1 MDSVEDFEPLRGYD
15 SFVVTLG
22 DVLRGERITL
32 NKTVEQAAADLRI
45 KPSYVLAI
53 ENGDLSEFELP
64 VLVGGLVRSYARY
77 LGLDPE
83 ATYHQFCQET
93 GFSHR
98 SVDPFTAKDVDR
110 SYRNSLPES
119 RRASSSW
126 DSLVN
131 RSTLSLGFIRPRQF
145 WHDFSVSAV
154 FNMSVLVAI
163 IAGLAY
169 GGWKVVHEIQQV
181 RMVPVDEAR
190 LAGGDLI
197 TSLWLSTPQ
206 EGDGNSEFGE
216 EVAANTF
223 PDSVQHPNTTGLGR
237 SYRPQI
243 LDFPI
248 VEPRDG
254 PIAAIDPDAFGTLVD
269 SNQLATV
276 IQMDAPQVIEKALP
290 VVEVYAANPAWLR
303 VFVDA
308 GDVLFEE
315 ILDAKQ
321 SYQVPQDIEN
331 LLLRSGNS
339 GSVYLLVDGKTYG
352 PVGSGT
358 GVAKRVSLNAADIVE
373 NFEVSHVA
381 ADRDRQVVADGNIV
395 HSILPRSQQ

>member
-1 MDSVEDFEPLRGYD
+1 MDSVEDFGPLRGYD
-15 SFVVTLG
+15 SYVVTLG

-83 ATYHQFCQET
+83 VTFLKFCQET

-98 SVDPFTAKDVDR
+98 VADPFAVKDLKLPDR
-110 SYRNSLPES
+110 GLQPEGRNVPSS
-119 RRASSSW
+119 R

-145 WHDFSVSAV
+145 WQDFSVSAV
-154 FNMSVLVAI
+154 FNMGVLVMI

-169 GGWKVVHEIQQV
+169 GGWNVVREIQQV
-181 RMVPVDEAR
+181 RMVPIDETRVAN
-190 LAGGDLI
+190 GDLI
-197 TSLWLSTPQ
+197 TSLWLSTS
-206 EGDGNSEFGE
+206 EDGNSASGLEV
-216 EVAANTF
+216 EVAGNTV
-223 PDSVQHPNTTGLGR
+223 PGSVQQPDATGLGR

-243 LDFPI
+243 LDYP
-248 VEPRDG
+248 VMEPRDG
-254 PIAAIDPDAFGTLVD
+254 PIASIDPDSFGTLVETD
-269 SNQLATV
+269 DLA
-276 IQMDAPQVIEKALP
+276 IPIPAEAPQVVEKAP
-290 VVEVYAANPAWLR
+290 PIVEVYAANPAWLR

-321 SYQVPQDIEN
+321 IYQVPQDVEN
-331 LLLRSGNS
+331 PLLRSGNS
-339 GSVYLLVDGKTYG
+339 GSVYLVVDGKTYG
-352 PVGSGT
+352 PVGTGT
-358 GVAKRVSLNAADIVE
+358 GVAKRVSLNAADIIG
-373 NFEVSHVA
+373 NFEVSHIAV
-381 ADRDRQVVADGNIV
+381 DRNRQTVADGKTV
-395 HSILPRSQQ
+395 RPVLPRSQ

>member
-15 SFVVTLG
+15 SYVVTLG

-83 ATYHQFCQET
+83 VTYLKFCHET
-93 GFSHR
+93 GFSHQ
-98 SVDPFTAKDVDR
+98 VADPFAVKDLK
-110 SYRNSLPES
+110 LPERDLQPEGRKVPSS
-119 RRASSSW
+119 R

-145 WHDFSVSAV
+145 WQDFSVSAV
-154 FNMSVLVAI
+154 FNMGVLVMI

-169 GGWKVVHEIQQV
+169 GGWKVVREIQQV
-181 RMVPVDEAR
+181 RMVPSDETR
-190 LAGGDLI
+190 LANGDLI
-197 TSLWLSTPQ
+197 TSLWLSTS
-206 EGDGNSEFGE
+206 EDGNGASGLGE
-216 EVAANTF
+216 EVAGNTV
-223 PDSVQHPNTTGLGR
+223 PGSAQHPDATGLGR
-237 SYRPQI
+237 GYRPQI
-243 LDFPI
+243 LDYPV

-254 PIAAIDPDAFGTLVD
+254 PIASIDPDSFGILIETD
-269 SNQLATV
+269 DHA
-276 IQMDAPQVIEKALP
+276 IAIPAEAPQVVEKAP
-290 VVEVYAANPAWLR
+290 PIVEVYAANPAWLR
-303 VFVDA
+303 VFVEA

-321 SYQVPQDIEN
+321 IYQVPQDVEN
-331 LLLRSGNS
+331 PLLRSGNS
-339 GSVYLLVDGKTYG
+339 GSVYLVVDGKTYG

-358 GVAKRVSLNAADIVE
+358 GVAKRVSLNAADIIE

-381 ADRDRQVVADGNIV
+381 VDRTRQTVADGNTV
-395 HSILPRSQQ
+395 RPVLPRSQ

>member
-1 MDSVEDFEPLRGYD
+1 MEDFEPLRGYD
-15 SFVVTLG
+15 SYVVTLG

-83 ATYHQFCQET
+83 VTYVKFCQET
-93 GFSHR
+93 GFSHQ
-98 SVDPFTAKDVDR
+98 VADPFAVKDLK
-110 SYRNSLPES
+110 LPERDLQPEGRKVPSS
-119 RRASSSW
+119 R

-145 WHDFSVSAV
+145 WQDFSVSAV
-154 FNMSVLVAI
+154 FNMGVLVMI

-169 GGWKVVHEIQQV
+169 GGWNVVREIQQV
-181 RMVPVDEAR
+181 RMVPSDETR
-190 LAGGDLI
+190 LANGDLI
-197 TSLWLSTPQ
+197 TSLWLSTA
-206 EGDGNSEFGE
+206 EDGNSASGLGE
-216 EVAANTF
+216 EVAGNTD
-223 PDSVQHPNTTGLGR
+223 PGSVQHPDATGLGR

-243 LDFPI
+243 LDYPV

-254 PIAAIDPDAFGTLVD
+254 PIASIDPDSFGTLIETD
-269 SNQLATV
+269 DHA
-276 IQMDAPQVIEKALP
+276 IAIPAEAPQVVEKAP
-290 VVEVYAANPAWLR
+290 PIVEVYAANPAWLR
-303 VFVDA
+303 VFVEA

-321 SYQVPQDIEN
+321 IYQVPQDVEN
-331 LLLRSGNS
+331 PLLRSGNS
-339 GSVYLLVDGKTYG
+339 GSVYLVVDGKTYG

-358 GVAKRVSLNAADIVE
+358 GVAKRVSLNAADIIE
-373 NFEVSHVA
+373 NFEMSHVA
-381 ADRDRQVVADGNIV
+381 VDRNRQTVADGNTV
-395 HSILPRSQQ
+395 RPVLPRSQ

>member
-45 KPSYVLAI
+45 KPSYILAI

-77 LGLDPE
+77 LGLDPD
-83 ATYHQFCQET
+83 ATYQQFCQET

-98 SVDPFTAKDVDR
+98 IVDPFTANDEGRLNRD
-110 SYRNSLPES
+110 SLPDS
-119 RRASSSW
+119 RRTSSSW

-163 IAGLAY
+163 IAGLGY
-169 GGWKVVHEIQQV
+169 GGWKVVREIQQV
-181 RMVPVDEAR
+181 RMVPVDEA
-190 LAGGDLI
+190 LVANGELI
-197 TSLWLSTPQ
+197 TSLWLSTPDD
-206 EGDGNSEFGE
+206 GDGASGFGE
-216 EVAANTF
+216 EVAENTF
-223 PDSVQHPNTTGLGR
+223 PDSVQYPHTTGLDR

-254 PIAAIDPDAFGTLVD
+254 PIAAIDPDSFGTLID
-269 SNQLATV
+269 SDEFAIATPL
-276 IQMDAPQVIEKALP
+276 DTPQVVEAALP

-321 SYQVPQDIEN
+321 SYQVPQDIESP
-331 LLLRSGNS
+331 LLRSGNS
-339 GSVYLLVDGKTYG
+339 GSVYLIVDGKTYG
-352 PVGSGT
+352 PVGTGT

-373 NFEVSHVA
+373 NFEVSHVEV
-381 ADRDRQVVADGNIV
+381 DRARRTVADGNV
-395 HSILPRSQQ
+395 VRSVLPRSQQ

>member
-15 SFVVTLG
+15 SYVVTLG

-64 VLVGGLVRSYARY
+64 VLVGGLLRSYARY

-83 ATYHQFCQET
+83 VTYQKFCQET
-93 GFSHR
+93 GFSHHIA
-98 SVDPFTAKDVDR
+98 DPFAVKDQEYMGSNVQ
-110 SYRNSLPES
+110 PEGGRVPSS
-119 RRASSSW
+119 R

-145 WHDFSVSAV
+145 WQDFSVSAV
-154 FNMSVLVAI
+154 FNMGVLVMI
-163 IAGLAY
+163 IVGLAY
-169 GGWKVVHEIQQV
+169 GGWKVVREIQQV
-181 RMVPVDEAR
+181 RMVPIDETRVANS
-190 LAGGDLI
+190 DLI
-197 TSLWLSTPQ
+197 TSLWLTTP
-206 EGDGNSEFGE
+206 EDGNSASGLGE
-216 EVAANTF
+216 EVAGNTV
-223 PDSVQHPNTTGLGR
+223 PGSVQHPDATGLGR
-237 SYRPQI
+237 GYRPQI
-243 LDFPI
+243 LDYP
-248 VEPRDG
+248 VMEPRDG
-254 PIAAIDPDAFGTLVD
+254 PIASIDPDSFGTLVETD
-269 SNQLATV
+269 DHA
-276 IQMDAPQVIEKALP
+276 IPIPAEAPQVVEKAPP

-321 SYQVPQDIEN
+321 IYQVPQDVEN
-331 LLLRSGNS
+331 PLLRSGNS
-339 GSVYLLVDGKTYG
+339 GSVYLVVDGKTYG

-358 GVAKRVSLNAADIVE
+358 GVAKRVSLNASDIIE

-381 ADRDRQVVADGNIV
+381 VDRNRQTVADGNIV
-395 HSILPRSQQ
+395 RPVLPRSQ

>member
-1 MDSVEDFEPLRGYD
+1 MEDFEPLRGYD
-15 SFVVTLG
+15 SYVVTLG

-83 ATYHQFCQET
+83 VTYVKFCQET
-93 GFSHR
+93 GFSHQ
-98 SVDPFTAKDVDR
+98 VADPFAVKDLK
-110 SYRNSLPES
+110 LPERDLQPEGRKVPSS
-119 RRASSSW
+119 R

-145 WHDFSVSAV
+145 WQDFSVSAV
-154 FNMSVLVAI
+154 FNMGVLVMI

-169 GGWKVVHEIQQV
+169 GGWNVVREIQQV
-181 RMVPVDEAR
+181 RMVPSDETR
-190 LAGGDLI
+190 LANGDLI
-197 TSLWLSTPQ
+197 TSLWLSTA
-206 EGDGNSEFGE
+206 EDGNSASGLGE
-216 EVAANTF
+216 EVAGNTD
-223 PDSVQHPNTTGLGR
+223 PGSVQHPDATGLGR

-243 LDFPI
+243 LDYPV

-254 PIAAIDPDAFGTLVD
+254 PIASIDPDSFGTLIETD
-269 SNQLATV
+269 DHA
-276 IQMDAPQVIEKALP
+276 IPIPAEAPQVVEKAP
-290 VVEVYAANPAWLR
+290 PIVEVYAANPAWLR
-303 VFVDA
+303 VFVEA

-321 SYQVPQDIEN
+321 IYQVPQDVEN
-331 LLLRSGNS
+331 PLLRSGNS
-339 GSVYLLVDGKTYG
+339 GSVYLVVDGKTYG

-358 GVAKRVSLNAADIVE
+358 GVAKRVSLNAADIIE

-381 ADRDRQVVADGNIV
+381 VDRNRQTVADGNTV
-395 HSILPRSQQ
+395 RPVLPRSQ

>member
-15 SFVVTLG
+15 SYVVTLG

-45 KPSYVLAI
+45 KPSYILAI

-83 ATYHQFCQET
+83 VTYLKFCQET
-93 GFSHR
+93 GFSHQIA
-98 SVDPFTAKDVDR
+98 DPFAVKDLK
-110 SYRNSLPES
+110 LPERDLQPEGRKVPSS
-119 RRASSSW
+119 R

-145 WHDFSVSAV
+145 WQDFSVSAV
-154 FNMSVLVAI
+154 FNMGVLVMI

-181 RMVPVDEAR
+181 RMVPSDETR
-190 LAGGDLI
+190 LANSDLI
-197 TSLWLSTPQ
+197 TSLWLSTS
-206 EGDGNSEFGE
+206 EDGNGASGLGE
-216 EVAANTF
+216 EVAGNTV
-223 PDSVQHPNTTGLGR
+223 PGSVQHPDATGLGR

-243 LDFPI
+243 LDYPV

-254 PIAAIDPDAFGTLVD
+254 PIASIDPDNFGILIETD
-269 SNQLATV
+269 DHA
-276 IQMDAPQVIEKALP
+276 IPIPAEAPQVVEKAP
-290 VVEVYAANPAWLR
+290 PIVEVYAANPAWLR
-303 VFVDA
+303 VFMEA

-321 SYQVPQDIEN
+321 IYQVPQDVEN
-331 LLLRSGNS
+331 PLLRSGNS
-339 GSVYLLVDGKTYG
+339 GSVYLVVDGKTYG

-358 GVAKRVSLNAADIVE
+358 GVAKRVSLNAADIIE

-381 ADRDRQVVADGNIV
+381 VDRNRQTVADGNTV
-395 HSILPRSQQ
+395 RPVLPRSQ

>member
-15 SFVVTLG
+15 SYVVTLG

-45 KPSYVLAI
+45 KPSYILAI

-83 ATYHQFCQET
+83 MTYLKFCQET
-93 GFSHR
+93 GFSHQ
-98 SVDPFTAKDVDR
+98 VADPFAVKDLKLPDR
-110 SYRNSLPES
+110 DLQPEGRNVPSS
-119 RRASSSW
+119 R

-145 WHDFSVSAV
+145 WQDFSVSAV
-154 FNMSVLVAI
+154 FNMGVLVMI

-169 GGWKVVHEIQQV
+169 GGWNVIREIQQV
-181 RMVPVDEAR
+181 RMVPIDETRVAN
-190 LAGGDLI
+190 GDLI
-197 TSLWLSTPQ
+197 TSLWLSTP
-206 EGDGNSEFGE
+206 EDGNSASGFGE
-216 EVAANTF
+216 EVAGNSA
-223 PDSVQHPNTTGLGR
+223 PGSVQHPDATGLGR

-243 LDFPI
+243 LDYPV

-254 PIAAIDPDAFGTLVD
+254 PIASIDPDSFGTLIETD
-269 SNQLATV
+269 DHAIPIPAET
-276 IQMDAPQVIEKALP
+276 PQVVEKAP
-290 VVEVYAANPAWLR
+290 PIVEVYAANPAWLR

-321 SYQVPQDIEN
+321 IYQVPQDVEN
-331 LLLRSGNS
+331 PLLRSGNS
-339 GSVYLLVDGKTYG
+339 GSVYLVVDGKTYG
-352 PVGSGT
+352 PVGTGT
-358 GVAKRVSLNAADIVE
+358 GVAKRVSLNAADIIE
-373 NFEVSHVA
+373 NFEVSQIAV
-381 ADRDRQVVADGNIV
+381 DGNRQTVADGNTLRPV
-395 HSILPRSQQ
+395 LPRSQ

>member
-1 MDSVEDFEPLRGYD
+1 MEDFEPLRGYD
-15 SFVVTLG
+15 SYVVTLG

-83 ATYHQFCQET
+83 VTYVKFCQET
-93 GFSHR
+93 GFSHQ
-98 SVDPFTAKDVDR
+98 VADPFAVKDLK
-110 SYRNSLPES
+110 LPERDLQPEGRKVPSS
-119 RRASSSW
+119 R

-145 WHDFSVSAV
+145 WQDFSVSAV
-154 FNMSVLVAI
+154 FNMGVLVMI

-169 GGWKVVHEIQQV
+169 GGWNVVREIQQV
-181 RMVPVDEAR
+181 RMVPSDETR
-190 LAGGDLI
+190 LANGDLI
-197 TSLWLSTPQ
+197 TSLWLSTA
-206 EGDGNSEFGE
+206 EDGNSASGLGE
-216 EVAANTF
+216 EVAGNTD
-223 PDSVQHPNTTGLGR
+223 PGSVQHPDATGLGR

-243 LDFPI
+243 LDYPV

-254 PIAAIDPDAFGTLVD
+254 PIASIDPDSFGTLIETD
-269 SNQLATV
+269 DHA
-276 IQMDAPQVIEKALP
+276 IAIPAEAPQVVEKAP
-290 VVEVYAANPAWLR
+290 PIVEVYAANPAWLR
-303 VFVDA
+303 VFVEA

-321 SYQVPQDIEN
+321 IYQVPQDVEN
-331 LLLRSGNS
+331 PLLRSGNS
-339 GSVYLLVDGKTYG
+339 GSVYLVVDGKTYG

-358 GVAKRVSLNAADIVE
+358 GVAKRVSLNAADIIE

-381 ADRDRQVVADGNIV
+381 VDRNRQTVADGNTV
-395 HSILPRSQQ
+395 RPVLPRSQ